1 MMELK
6 NRKFAMLL
14 LMVICATIS
23 QAAPVSMWNFE
34 GGTETSVV
42 DQVGSN
48 TGYNH
53 GVRDWPAV
61 IEGAWFMSV
70 RTDLW
75 HRLEAPT
82 AGFSVASGTFMWKY
96 RANSYAR
103 LDWCDMFTT
112 PLSADGG
119 VNGIRLERQG
129 VEGDHFT
136 IYAGPSNLGQS
147 VDFGYLGVMDGNWHT
162 LALTYE
168 DGNSVKLYVDGV
180 MRLATDIYS
189 ASQYTL
195 MNKVVVGNRVNSS
208 PLAGDYDYIFY
219 DSACLEADTIADY
232 TANGYAL
239 FCGDPRIP
247 SPPGD
252 FNNDCHVD
260 FEDFSLLSQNWLQ
273 CTDPQNVNCIP

>member
-53 GVRDWPAV
+53 GRRDWPGV
-61 IEGAWFMSV
+61 SEGAWYMSV
-70 RTDLW
+70 ISEPW
-75 HRLEAPT
+75 GRLEAPT
-82 AGFSVASGTFMWKY
+82 TGFSVNSGTFMWMY
-96 RANSYAR
+96 RANSYTR
-103 LDWCDMFTT
+103 GDWCEMLTT
-112 PLSADGG
+112 PLSADS
-119 VNGIRLERQG
+119 GITGMRLERQG
-129 VEGDHFT
+129 VGGDHFT

-147 VDFGYLGVMDGNWHT
+147 VDFGYFGVMDGNWHK
-162 LALTYE
+162 LALTYA

-180 MRLATDIYS
+180 LKMETAIYQ
-189 ASQYTL
+189 ASLYTL
-195 MNKVVVGNRVNSS
+195 MNKVVVGNRTFEN
-208 PLAGDYDYIFY
+208 PLAGDYDYILY
-219 DSACLEADTIADY
+219 DNACLDAATIADY

-239 FCGDPRIP
+239 FCGDSRIP

-260 FEDFSLLSQNWLQ
+260 FEDFSLLAQNWLQ
-273 CTDPQNVNCIP
+273 CTDPQTVNCIP